1 MMSFF
6 LLLLL
11 TFTLHASS
19 YALKFAA
26 ITQFL
31 TSHPFNVLLSFL
43 VRQADSQCRRTYAL
57 RQEFVQNTDN

>member
-1 MMSFF
+1 MSFF

-43 VRQADSQCRRTYAL
+43 VRQADSQCRSYAL